1 MIKGKLTTLRAVEY
15 NDLDKLKFWRNN
27 PDFRKN
33 FREHKELNSVNQNLW
48 FEKIS
53 DSKNDYMFSI
63 IENNTNKL
71 IGACGLL
78 YIDWIIRSADISMYI
93 GKDDLYIDND
103 LAFDTSKNLFK
114 YGFDTLHL
122 EKLWMEL
129 YEFDKAKIDF
139 LTKKFNFK
147 IDGKLRNNCF
157 YEGQFY
163 DSYIVSLLK
172 TEFKYI

>member
-93 GKDDLYIDND
+93 GKDCIR
-103 LAFDTSKNLFK
+103 
-114 YGFDTLHL
+114 
-122 EKLWMEL
+122 
-129 YEFDKAKIDF
+129 I
-139 LTKKFNFK
+139 
-147 IDGKLRNNCF
+147 
-157 YEGQFY
+157 
-163 DSYIVSLLK
+163 
-172 TEFKYI
+172 

>member
-1 MIKGKLTTLRAVEY
+1 
-15 NDLDKLKFWRNN
+15 
-27 PDFRKN
+27 
-33 FREHKELNSVNQNLW
+33 
-48 FEKIS
+48 
-53 DSKNDYMFSI
+53 MFSI

-139 LTKKFNFK
+139 FTKKFNFK

>member
-1 MIKGKLTTLRAVEY
+1 MIKGELITLRAVELD
-15 NDLDKLKFWRNN
+15 DLEKLKLWRNN

-33 FREHKELNSVNQNLW
+33 FREHKELNSVNQKLW

-63 IENNTNKL
+63 VENKTNNL
-71 IGACGLL
+71 VGACGLL
-78 YIDWIIRSADISMYI
+78 YIDWIIRSADVSMYI
-93 GKDDLYIDND
+93 GKDNLYIDD
-103 LAFDTSKNLFK
+103 SLAYDTSINLFK
-114 YGFDTLHL
+114 YGFDTLQL

-129 YEFDKAKIDF
+129 YEFDEVKINF
-139 LTKKFNFK
+139 FTKKCNFK

-157 YEGQFY
+157 HEGKFY

-172 TEFKYI
+172 SEFKIH

>member
-1 MIKGKLTTLRAVEY
+1 MIKGELTTLRAVEY
-15 NDLDKLKFWRNN
+15 NDLDKLKLWRNN

-78 YIDWIIRSADISMYI
+78 YIDWIIRSADVSMYI

-103 LAFDTSKNLFK
+103 LAFDTSKSLFK
-114 YGFDTLHL
+114 YGFETLHL

-129 YEFDKAKIDF
+129 YEFDKVKIDF
-139 LTKKFNFK
+139 FTKKFNFK

-172 TEFKYI
+172 TEFKI